1 MSLNVTGQFSEKLFT
16 GIWETEISVADD
28 FAFESSVG
36 PTILGLSWIYELGE
50 FITIIEFFI
59 FF

>member
-36 PTILGLSWIYELGE
+36 PTILGLS
-50 FITIIEFFI
+50 
-59 FF
+59 